1 MINASRVKGKISLL
15 GTLSLALVIVT
26 APFLSIKTNAAD
38 LAPEQGVLL
47 SIGQDVDSINAY
59 HQSISVVAGG
69 VTNYLGINSLGGLT
83 SNAESGAGRNNIA
96 ELVTLYPDS
105 TLVVGVSMNGVI
117 DDVAAGHYDNN
128 IDILLKTLA
137 SYQRPV
143 YLRWAYEVDGPWN
156 NHSNSGVI
164 STFQYVHDQI
174 KALGFQDSITLVWQ
188 VSSYCPNPAGQGGLE
203 ALWPGDEYVDWVG
216 LSWFSPQDCN
226 FERVKE
232 AAQFARNHNKPLF
245 INESSPQRYQIAEL
259 TYSSDAAK
267 GQNKQSKTAEA
278 IWDEWYQPYFDF
290 INDENNNVKAITYIN
305 ADWDS
310 QTRWNPNDGIGN
322 PEGYWGD
329 SRVQANEI
337 IKQRWLDA
345 TNNEHFHQASD
356 ELFDLLGYSQASSNL
371 SPELTITVPVA
382 IQNMGENI
390 DIIANASDSD
400 GEIASIALYHSLTSV
415 TGEEFSEQLISSISL
430 PPFSW
435 ALTDLEAGEHQIRVV
450 ASDELGGVTTVLDR
464 ITVQGTDENIIR
476 FEAEN
481 GILSVDAQIY
491 NDTDAS
497 NGSGVAY
504 IYTAGSGFTLSD
516 LPQSEQVTIRYASEL
531 AGSISIYINNQKHTL
546 DFSPTGGW
554 VSNYSYLILKTP
566 IEENSSM
573 TLQFDMGDT
582 AMNVDY
588 AQLITTPNT
597 TTPNTPTPDPDPVDE
612 QSDTGGSSG
621 GSLSLGMMLLLGI
634 LLGKLLLSKRIRYK
648 QPVSITR

>member
-1 MINASRVKGKISLL
+1 MIDGSLGKDKISLL
-15 GTLSLALVIVT
+15 YKLGLALVIVT
-26 APFLSIKTNAAD
+26 VSFLSIKTNAAD

-47 SIGQDVDSINAY
+47 SIGQDVDSINDY
-59 HQSISVVAGG
+59 HESISVVAGG
-69 VTNYLGINSLGGLT
+69 VTNYLGITSLGGLT

-96 ELVTLYPDS
+96 ELVTLYPNA

-117 DDVAAGHYDNN
+117 DDVADGDYDNN

-174 KALGFQDSITLVWQ
+174 EVLGFQDSISLVWQ
-188 VSSYCPNPAGQGGLE
+188 VSSYCHNAAGQDKLE

-226 FERVKE
+226 FERVNE

-259 TYSSDAAK
+259 TYSNDAAN
-267 GQNKQSKTAEA
+267 GQNKQSKTADT

-329 SRVQANEI
+329 SRVQANEA
-337 IKQRWLDA
+337 IKQRWLEA
-345 TNNEHFHQASD
+345 TNTEQFHQASD
-356 ELFDLLGYSQASSNL
+356 ELFDLLGYSQASTNL

-382 IQNMGENI
+382 IQNMDENI
-390 DIIANASDSD
+390 DIIAKASDSD
-400 GEIASIALYHSLTSV
+400 GEVVSVALYHTHTSV
-415 TGEEFSEQLISSISL
+415 TGEEFAEQLISSISL
-430 PPFSW
+430 SPFSW
-435 ALTDLEAGEHQIRVV
+435 ALTDLEAGEHKIRVV

-464 ITVQGTDENIIR
+464 ITVQGVNKNIIR

-481 GILSVDAQIY
+481 GIFSGDAQLY
-491 NDTDAS
+491 DDNDAS

-504 IYTAGSGFTLSD
+504 IYTAGSGFTLTD

-531 AGSISIYINNQKHTL
+531 AGTISIYINDQKHSL
-546 DFSPTGGW
+546 SFAPTGAW
-554 VSNYSYLILKTP
+554 ESDYSYVILKTP
-566 IEENSSM
+566 IEENSS
-573 TLQFDMGDT
+573 LRVQFDSGDT

-588 AQLITTPNT
+588 AQFITISL
-597 TTPNTPTPDPDPVDE
+597 PDDNPPAPDPVPVE
-612 QSDTGGSSG
+612 IENGSG
-621 GSLSLGMMLLLGI
+621 GSGGGSMSIGLLLLLGI
-634 LLGKLLLSKRIRYK
+634 LFLPLLLKK
-648 QPVSITR
+648 